1 MAYLFL
7 TLCGNQKCPGFCC
20 CCCSKSDGNKALTTF
35 SSDIYQD
42 LSIEDLKNEYN
53 KTKIEVQDYQLMIDK
68 GLITGQDVQD
78 ALLFLKK

>member
-1 MAYLFL
+1 
-7 TLCGNQKCPGFCC
+7 
-20 CCCSKSDGNKALTTF
+20 LTTF

-78 ALLFLKK
+78 AQLFLKK